1 MDLSIFNG
9 KTLFVTGATGLIGQ
23 TLIKRVIEFNR
34 NNCGRIKV
42 IASVRNM
49 EKAHGIFGEDNP
61 EEELSYVV
69 SDICSIPLEDMG
81 IDYIV
86 HTASNTSSKA
96 FVERPMEIIET
107 AVGGTK
113 RVLELAKINGIR
125 AMAYLSTME
134 VYGTPSTDEK
144 IDESHS
150 TNLDTMSVR
159 SCYPESKRMCE
170 SICASYQK
178 EYGVPTVVL
187 RLTQTFGPGVQYDDG
202 RVFAEFARCAIE
214 GRDIVLKTKGE
225 TKREYLHVDDAV
237 NAIFIS
243 YAASLVVPR
252 VGEVSRCGILAKYD
266 DVSFAKSLGT
276 VVTERLVDT
285 LTILLITGVTVL
297 LQMPVFV
304 TFLEQTGTKIP
315 SLMHL
320 LTSVFVKNI
329 TILCIKCI
337 KERLFSLF
345 CFCIN
350 SYTFL

>member
-1 MDLSIFNG
+1 MNLSIFNG

-34 NNCGRIKV
+34 NNDGRIKV

-49 EKAHGIFGEDNP
+49 EKAHGIFGDDNP
-61 EEELSYVV
+61 EDELSYVV
-69 SDICSIPLEDMG
+69 SDISSIPLEDMG

-86 HTASNTSSKA
+86 HAASNTSSRA

-107 AVGGTK
+107 AVEGTK
-113 RVLELAKINGIR
+113 RVLKLAEINSIS

-150 TNLDTMSVR
+150 TNLDPMSVR

-187 RLTQTFGPGVQYDDG
+187 RLTQTFGPGVQYNDG

-237 NAIFIS
+237 NAIFTSLIKGRPGEAYNVANEETYCSIHEMAELVADKCAEGRIS
-243 YAASLVVPR
+243 VRIQEEDGSKYGYAPTLHMNLDTSKFR
-252 VGEVSRCGILAKYD
+252 N
-266 DVSFAKSLGT
+266 LGWIPEHNLEET
-276 VVTERLVDT
+276 FKDM
-285 LTILLITGVTVL
+285 ITD
-297 LQMPVFV
+297 MN
-304 TFLEQTGTKIP
+304 K
-315 SLMHL
+315 
-320 LTSVFVKNI
+320 
-329 TILCIKCI
+329 
-337 KERLFSLF
+337 
-345 CFCIN
+345 
-350 SYTFL
+350 

>member
-243 YAASLVVPR
+243 LIKGCPGEAYNVANEETYCSIREMAELVADRCAEGRISVRIQEADSSKYGYAPTLHMNLDTSKFR
-252 VGEVSRCGILAKYD
+252 D
-266 DVSFAKSLGT
+266 LGWIP
-276 VVTERLVDT
+276 EHNLEE
-285 LTILLITGVTVL
+285 
-297 LQMPVFV
+297 
-304 TFLEQTGTKIP
+304 TFKDMIAN
-315 SLMHL
+315 MN
-320 LTSVFVKNI
+320 K
-329 TILCIKCI
+329 
-337 KERLFSLF
+337 
-345 CFCIN
+345 
-350 SYTFL
+350 

>member
-1 MDLSIFNG
+1 MSCGIGETLFRFLGVVIMDLSIFNG

-49 EKAHGIFGEDNP
+49 EKAYGIFGEDNP

-144 IDESHS
+144 IDERHS

-237 NAIFIS
+237 NAIFTSLIKGCPGEAYNVANEETYCSILEMAELVADRCAEGRIS
-243 YAASLVVPR
+243 VRIQEEDSSKYGYAPTLHMNLDTSKFR
-252 VGEVSRCGILAKYD
+252 D
-266 DVSFAKSLGT
+266 LGWIPKHNL
-276 VVTERLVDT
+276 EE
-285 LTILLITGVTVL
+285 
-297 LQMPVFV
+297 
-304 TFLEQTGTKIP
+304 TFKDMIAN
-315 SLMHL
+315 MN
-320 LTSVFVKNI
+320 K
-329 TILCIKCI
+329 
-337 KERLFSLF
+337 
-345 CFCIN
+345 
-350 SYTFL
+350 